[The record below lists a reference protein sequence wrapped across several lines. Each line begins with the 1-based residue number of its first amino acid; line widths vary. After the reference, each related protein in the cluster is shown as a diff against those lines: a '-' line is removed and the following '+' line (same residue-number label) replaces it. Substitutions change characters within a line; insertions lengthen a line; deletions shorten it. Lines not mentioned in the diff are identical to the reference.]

1 MSHLEDLS
9 RKQKIIE
16 TYNKLCLSVFL
27 FFLYV
32 LRYIHVFKSKRLKN
46 RPLSVYLRKNL
57 VNSDSYIFP
66 YTEKH

>member
-32 LRYIHVFKSKRLKN
+32 LCYIHVFKSKRLKN